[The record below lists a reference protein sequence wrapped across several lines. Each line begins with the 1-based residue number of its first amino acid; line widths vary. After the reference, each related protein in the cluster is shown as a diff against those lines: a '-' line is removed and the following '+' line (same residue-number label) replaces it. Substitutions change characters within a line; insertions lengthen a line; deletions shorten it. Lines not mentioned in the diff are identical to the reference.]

1 MLTALTI
8 TTVLFSSVFE
18 MVHAL
23 LARACRKQMYD
34 NNVRYTM
41 MFRCLVLASNITLFI
56 DKYRR
61 SFLLF
66 PPGSRMQDVVYLTL
80 IFAVFLEKDLG
91 R

>member
-1 MLTALTI
+1 
-8 TTVLFSSVFE
+8 
-18 MVHAL
+18 
-23 LARACRKQMYD
+23 MYD

-41 MFRCLVLASNITLFI
+41 MFRCLVLASKITLLI

-66 PPGSRMQDVVYLTL
+66 PRGSKMQDVVYLTL
-80 IFAVFLEKDLG
+80 IFAVFLEKGLG

>member
-41 MFRCLVLASNITLFI
+41 MFRCLVLASKITLFI

-80 IFAVFLEKDLG
+80 IFAVFLEKSLG

>member
-80 IFAVFLEKDLG
+80 IFAVFLEKGLG